1 MAMLHGC
8 LIGDGCLIGI
18 GAMILNGAKIGA
30 NCLIGAHTFISE
42 GKIIP
47 DNSMVLGTP
56 GKVVKTLTPEQ
67 VSAFQKGV
75 SAYVTHSDRFK
86 RHCIRI
92 DEDMPS
98 NALPGATTVEAP
110 TAPKEE
116 RAVNGSTTFRSLGE
130 MMEGVVWARV
140 GDASK
145 RDWQGDF
152 AFFRPDAP
160 TATVTTEWG
169 VFEDV
174 VEPFGNFQPHAGSPT
189 GAPPSSTLARTC
201 PRARTATSSTRT
213 DSVLWSVHRMHSKSM
228 RSRISGVSTRSL
240 RRKCSKLC
248 GSRRA

>member
-18 GAMILNGAKIGA
+18 GATILNGAKIGA

-47 DNSMVLGTP
+47 DNSVVLGTP
-56 GKVVKTLTPEQ
+56 GKAVKTLTLEQ
-67 VSAFQKGV
+67 VSAFQKGA
-75 SAYVTHSDRFK
+75 SAYVTNSDRFK

-116 RAVNGSTTFRSLGE
+116 RAVKGSTTLRSLGE

-140 GDASK
+140 GDARK
-145 RDWQGDF
+145 RDWQGDS

-174 VEPFGNFQPHAGSPT
+174 IEPFGNFSAARWFTNGRAT
-189 GAPPSSTLARTC
+189 VVDARTHLPEGKDGYLLDTHGFC
-201 PRARTATSSTRT
+201 FVERPSY
-213 DSVLWSVHRMHSKSM
+213 
-228 RSRISGVSTRSL
+228 
-240 RRKCSKLC
+240 
-248 GSRRA
+248 